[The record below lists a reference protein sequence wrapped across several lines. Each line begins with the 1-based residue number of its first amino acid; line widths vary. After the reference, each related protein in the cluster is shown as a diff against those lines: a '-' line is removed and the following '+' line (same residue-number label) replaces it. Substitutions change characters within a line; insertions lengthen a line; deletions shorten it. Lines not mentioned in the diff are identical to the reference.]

1 MPQKFGIWKHSLQR
15 SSQSSHTQD
24 KAATIASYRVCHVLG
39 QHKPFEHGDI
49 LKEAF
54 VEERPLVNE
63 NLKEV

>member
-1 MPQKFGIWKHSLQR
+1 LQR